1 MANYIIF
8 GGTFDPVHNGHMR
21 IASAASL
28 KLNADV
34 IFVPARSP
42 RWKTPLTSATHRVK
56 MLNIAIRSMG
66 VSGSSVCEYE
76 LKSKDDINYSIDT
89 VKYLKKKYPKD
100 IFYFVIGADQVNNFP
115 QWKNA
120 EELAELT
127 TIVFVAR
134 PNVKLNEQVISAY
147 KMKDLSFLES
157 GEVSSTAV
165 RSLKSIDIPMDVLTY
180 IEKNRLYF
188 INKLAKYLPE
198 KRLNHSIEVANLALR
213 IAFSNKLPHP
223 ERYYFAGLLH
233 DVGKTY
239 TNDSEVLHSFM
250 KKNYPQY
257 VKIPNF
263 AYHQF
268 IGASIAKEDFG
279 IEDEVILDAIRN
291 HCTGNKNM
299 SEVAMVVY
307 ASDKIEPTR
316 GFDSRFLIN
325 SCLKNYKQGF
335 IDTLVDNK
343 KYLLGHAKD
352 ITNELTDACFEM
364 YLPKEGVKKNEKRQ
378 NRKAN

>member
-56 MLNIAIRSMG
+56 MLNIAMRKYCA
-66 VSGSSVCEYE
+66 SGSSVCDYE

-89 VKYLKKKYPKD
+89 VKYLKKKYPRDK
-100 IFYFVIGADQVNNFP
+100 FFFVIGADQVNNFP
-115 QWKNA
+115 QWKDA
-120 EELAELT
+120 EELAELA
-127 TIVFVAR
+127 TIVYVAR
-134 PNVKLNEQVISAY
+134 PHVKLNEQVISAY
-147 KMKDLSFLES
+147 HMKDLSFLES

-165 RSLKSIDIPMDVLTY
+165 RKLESIDIPMDVLTY

-188 INKLAKYLPE
+188 IGKLAKYLPE
-198 KRLNHSIEVANLALR
+198 KRLNHSIEVANLSLR
-213 IAFSNKLPHP
+213 IALANKLDHP

-239 TNDSEVLHSFM
+239 ANDSKESLHYM
-250 KKNYPQY
+250 NTHYPKY
-257 VKIPNF
+257 AKLPNF

-268 IGASIAKEDFG
+268 VGAQIAKDVFG
-279 IEDEVILDAIRN
+279 VTDEVVLDAIRN

-299 SEVAMVVY
+299 SDVAMVVY

-316 GFDSRFLIN
+316 GFDSRNLIN

-335 IDTLVDNK
+335 IDTIIDNK
-343 KYLLGHAKD
+343 KYLLSHAKD
-352 ITNELTDACFEM
+352 ITNELTDACFEQ
-364 YLPKEGVKKNEKRQ
+364 YLPKETGVKKNAKR
-378 NRKAN
+378 

>member
-56 MLNIAIRSMG
+56 MLNIAIRNYG
-66 VSGSSVCEYE
+66 ACGSSVCDYE

-89 VKYLKKKYPKD
+89 VKYLKKKYPNDK
-100 IFYFVIGADQVNNFP
+100 FFFVIGADQVNNFP
-115 QWKNA
+115 QWKDA
-120 EELAELT
+120 EELAELA

-134 PNVKLNEQVISAY
+134 PNVKLNESVISAY
-147 KMKDLSFLES
+147 HMKDLSFLES
-157 GEVSSTAV
+157 GVVSSTAV
-165 RSLKSIDIPMDVLTY
+165 RKLQSIDIPMDVLTY

-188 INKLAKYLPE
+188 VGKLAKYLPE

-213 IAFSNKLPHP
+213 IALANKLEHP

-239 TNDSEVLHSFM
+239 PNDSKEALHYM
-250 KKNYPQY
+250 NTHYPQY
-257 VKIPNF
+257 VKLPNF
-263 AYHQF
+263 SYHQF
-268 IGASIAKEDFG
+268 IGAQIAKDDFG
-279 IEDEVILDAIRN
+279 VEDEVVLDAIRN

-299 SEVAMVVY
+299 SDVAMVVY

-316 GFDSRFLIN
+316 GFDSRSLIN

-335 IDTLVDNK
+335 IDTIVDNK
-343 KYLLGHAKD
+343 KYLLSHAKD
-352 ITNELTDACFEM
+352 ITNELTDACFDM
-364 YLPKEGVKKNEKRQ
+364 YLPKDLGVKKNAKR
-378 NRKAN
+378 